1 MLMFFLRLPPPLPHS
16 STLHS
21 CVVVVA
27 VVTFPC
33 CFPLQH
39 EIVCMPRAIK
49 HNNDAASKF
58 RINTKLF
65 FASTF
70 AFLPSLAFPL
80 PPPPTPRAAFHLFPN
95 AVKAALEND
104 FTHLSHRVRAAED
117 GEGGP
122 RKMNRKSKSNKI
134 VREMSG

>member
-1 MLMFFLRLPPPLPHS
+1 MLMFPLVFPPPSWFP
-16 STLHS
+16 S
-21 CVVVVA
+21 CVLVVA

-39 EIVCMPRAIK
+39 EIVCMLRAIK

-65 FASTF
+65 LPPLLPS
-70 AFLPSLAFPL
+70 FLPWLFQS
-80 PPPPTPRAAFHLFPN
+80 PPPSPSSSAAFHLFPN

-104 FTHLSHRVRAAED
+104 FTHLSHRVR
-117 GEGGP
+117 
-122 RKMNRKSKSNKI
+122 
-134 VREMSG
+134 REK